1 MKCPNC
7 GSTNLMHYH
16 YEYLCLDCR
25 KLWSKIMGRILQ
37 SSESLTK
44 EEFDNLLKKWKKED
58 TKYTK
63 ELKAKWE
70 SWGIG
75 R

>member
-1 MKCPNC
+1 
-7 GSTNLMHYH
+7 
-16 YEYLCLDCR
+16 
-25 KLWSKIMGRILQ
+25 MGRILQ